1 MADAARPEPIDWDL
15 AVATARRLAPK
26 GPDLP
31 PEEARSA
38 VAMLRDLAAAAIDPV
53 RGVTGLA
60 APASSPAVVV
70 DRSGWIAS
78 NVSGMRVVLT
88 SWEEFAEKAEAAPA
102 VVRSLGSRGTALQL
116 GAVLAWM
123 SGKVLGQFETFT
135 DPGEPRRL
143 LLVAPTIVH
152 VEQQLEVPER
162 DFRYWV
168 CLHEET
174 HRVQF
179 GAVPWLADHL
189 ADRLAALLDASDLGA
204 RETLQRLVAF
214 GYALIR
220 SMRSDSDVSIVETIQ
235 TPEQK
240 VIFDELTA
248 LMSLLEGHA
257 DVVMDSVGPAVIPS
271 VALIRERFSTR
282 RQQPGALDSIARKA
296 LGMDAKMR
304 QYSDGAEFVRQV
316 VDRVGMDG
324 FNRVWTSPAHLPSR
338 PEIHEPGLWLD
349 RVSGSA

>member
-1 MADAARPEPIDWDL
+1 MTDAARPEPIDWDL
-15 AVATARRLAPK
+15 AVATARRFAPK

-31 PEEARSA
+31 PADARAA
-38 VAMLRDLAAAAIDPV
+38 VTMLRDLAREAVAPV
-53 RGVTGLA
+53 QEVTGLV
-60 APASSPAVVV
+60 APESSPAVVV

-78 NVSGMRVVLT
+78 NVNGMRVVL
-88 SWEEFAEKAEAAPA
+88 SMWEDFAVKTEAAPA
-102 VVRSLGSRGTALQL
+102 VVRGLGSRGTALQL
-116 GAVLAWM
+116 GAVLGWM
-123 SGKVLGQFETFT
+123 SGKVLGQYETFT
-135 DPGEPRRL
+135 DGGDPRRL

-152 VEQQLEVPER
+152 VEQQLDVPSR
-162 DFRYWV
+162 DFRFWV

-189 ADRLAALLDASDLGA
+189 ADRLAALLEASDIGA
-204 RETLQRLVAF
+204 RETLQKLVAF
-214 GYALIR
+214 TYALIR
-220 SMRSDSDVSIVETIQ
+220 SLRSDSEVSVVEAIQ

-257 DVVMDSVGPAVIPS
+257 DVVMDAVGPAIIPS
-271 VALIRERFSTR
+271 VALIRERFTTR
-282 RQQPGALDSIARKA
+282 RQQPGTLDTIARKA

-304 QYSDGAEFVRQV
+304 QYSDGAEFVRHV

-338 PEIHEPGLWLD
+338 AEIHAPDAWLD
-349 RVSGSA
+349 RVTGSA